1 MATHKSAV
9 KRAAQNIRRN
19 ERNRALRSELRTAI
33 KKFRTLVSGQDAK
46 QAEAAY
52 PAVQR
57 TIDRMESKGI
67 LHKNTADRYKSRL
80 AAALKK
86 TKAA

>member
-1 MATHKSAV
+1 MATHKSAI
-9 KRAAQNIRRN
+9 KRAAQNIKRN
-19 ERNRALRSELRTAI
+19 ARNRALRSELRNAI
-33 KKFRTLVSGQDAK
+33 KKFRTLTEGKDAK
-46 QAEAAY
+46 QAAAAY

-57 TIDRMESKGI
+57 TIDRMETKGI

-86 TKAA
+86 TLAA